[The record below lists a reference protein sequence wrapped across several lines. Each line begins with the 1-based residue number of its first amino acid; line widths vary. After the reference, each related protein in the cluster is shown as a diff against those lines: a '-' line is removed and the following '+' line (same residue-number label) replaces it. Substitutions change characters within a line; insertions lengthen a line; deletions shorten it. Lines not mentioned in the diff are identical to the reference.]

1 MNLFDRFFRVLRA
14 SFGAELGLLEGQNA
28 EALLELE
35 REELCRSVANYNRGL
50 AGYAALCERTR
61 LQLAKLGQEQNTLQA
76 RLATRLS
83 LSDRQTAGRLALRLE
98 EIAEQCAVLSREL
111 GETEA
116 TYAELTRARDL
127 TVAAARDK
135 LAALKRGIREL
146 ETQRAL
152 ADLSEF
158 TAGMHA
164 ASSGS
169 GETDGAHA
177 RLERLL
183 ERVEERRALAF
194 GRARVAQE
202 GLALRDLRMLEADRT
217 ELAERA
223 LARFEAGTTPRLT
236 SDIQSSQITKIV
248 S

>member
-1 MNLFDRFFRVLRA
+1 VADRH
-14 SFGAELGLLEGQNA
+14 
-28 EALLELE
+28 
-35 REELCRSVANYNRGL
+35 
-50 AGYAALCERTR
+50 
-61 LQLAKLGQEQNTLQA
+61 
-76 RLATRLS
+76 
-83 LSDRQTAGRLALRLE
+83 TAGRYALRLE
-98 EIAEQCAVLSREL
+98 EIGQQTSVLRREL
-111 GETEA
+111 AETEA

-152 ADLSEF
+152 AELSEF
-158 TAGMHA
+158 TSGMHA
-164 ASSGS
+164 AGT
-169 GETDGAHA
+169 GPRETDNAHA

-202 GLALRDLRMLEADRT
+202 GLALAELRMLEADRT

-223 LARFEAGTTPRLT
+223 LSRFEASATPRL
-236 SDIQSSQITKIV
+236 SADVQASQATKIV